1 MIIKIISKY
10 INYKLFKLI
19 RLKDVI
25 PNSIIRIKKGNKNGN
40 LMDKKKKF
48 CNNEFNYLYNLIDN
62 NNEHKMQL
70 DPLNGN
76 CRYKNVL
83 TYKTNRV
90 ILNTTKRYIN
100 ASWIHIPFKHYFI
113 ATQGPLPHTIE
124 DFWTMCYEY
133 KVTVIIMLCNLK
145 ENNVDKCA
153 NYWDVNNLY
162 NFEIKKLEEKKE
174 DSICKRTIEIINKTT
189 KERMIINQIQLLC
202 WDDHTA
208 LNTNYFNKVTYLIN
222 SLDKY
227 RNNRSV
233 VVHCSAGVG
242 RTGSFICMYILYH
255 EITQQ
260 IYYEKNS
267 EVISFSI
274 MNLVRKMKEMRMLS
288 IENVNQLS
296 LLYEFVNYLLINY
309 NIRK

>member
-1 MIIKIISKY
+1 M
-10 INYKLFKLI
+10 
-19 RLKDVI
+19 DV
-25 PNSIIRIKKGNKNGN
+25 KNKNC
-40 LMDKKKKF
+40 KI
-48 CNNEFNYLYNLIDN
+48 EFNYLYKLIDN
-62 NNEHKMQL
+62 DNEHKLQL

-83 TYKTNRV
+83 TYKTNKV
-90 ILNTTKRYIN
+90 ILNSTKRYIN

-133 KVTVIIMLCNLK
+133 KVSVIIMLCNLK
-145 ENNVDKCA
+145 ENKVNKCA
-153 NYWDVNNLY
+153 NYWDAINLY
-162 NFEIKKLEEKKE
+162 NFDIIKLEEIEE
-174 DSICKRTIEIINKTT
+174 DGICKRTVEIINKRT
-189 KERMIINQIQLLC
+189 KERMNIKQIQLLC

-208 LNTNYFNKVTYLIN
+208 LNMNYFNKIIYLIN

-255 EITQQ
+255 EIIQQ
-260 IYYEKNS
+260 IYNKKNLD
-267 EVISFSI
+267 VISFSI

-288 IENVNQLS
+288 IENVNQFS
-296 LLYEFVNYLLINY
+296 LLYDFVNFLLINY

>member
-1 MIIKIISKY
+1 M
-10 INYKLFKLI
+10 
-19 RLKDVI
+19 DV
-25 PNSIIRIKKGNKNGN
+25 KNKN
-40 LMDKKKKF
+40 
-48 CNNEFNYLYNLIDN
+48 CQIEFKYLNSLIDN
-62 NNEHKMQL
+62 DNEHKLQL

-100 ASWIHIPFKHYFI
+100 ASWIHIPFKYYFI
-113 ATQGPLPHTIE
+113 ATQGPLPQTIE

-133 KVTVIIMLCNLK
+133 KVSVVIMLCNLK
-145 ENNVDKCA
+145 ENNVNKCA
-153 NYWDVNNLY
+153 NYWDVINLY
-162 NFEIKKLEEKKE
+162 NFDIIKLEEIEE
-174 DSICKRTIEIINKTT
+174 DGICKRTIEIINKRT
-189 KERMIINQIQLLC
+189 KERMNIKQIQLLC

-208 LNTNYFNKVTYLIN
+208 LNMNYFNKIIYLIN

-242 RTGSFICMYILYH
+242 RTGSFICMYLLYY
-255 EITQQ
+255 EIIQQ
-260 IYYEKNS
+260 IYNEKNLD
-267 EVISFSI
+267 VISFSI

-288 IENVNQLS
+288 IENVNQFS
-296 LLYEFVNYLLINY
+296 LLYDFVNFLLINY